1 MFILILIVTLTS
13 GILLVSLLSFLRVKN
28 GNGIEALSVVI
39 AVRDEPNL
47 KNLIDQLLKQVGE
60 KDEIIVVND
69 HSQNFPILPEQVQSI
84 FLDQSL
90 SGKKQAI
97 YEGVLRAKNSLILTL
112 DGDVSL
118 PKNYLNYLRNKISS
132 DKDCTVLPIKLKGN
146 GFWNQLS
153 NLELIS
159 LNALGLGLANLN
171 IKLLANGANFCFK
184 REHYLETY
192 ELHKEI
198 PSGDDSFTLMH
209 AKKVGALFESNNIP
223 ISDNDL
229 SFIELLNQRLRWAG
243 KTKRLPLSLG
253 LVFGSLLTL
262 VKLLVLPLI
271 ILNFFLWQSISLYY
285 LLLLYWTIDYLFLFL
300 VSLRYGEAR
309 NMALI
314 PILIT
319 FYPLYLWLMLIC
331 MLFMRPTW
339 KGRRL

>member
-13 GILLVSLLSFLRVKN
+13 GILIVSLISFLRIKN
-28 GNGIEALSVVI
+28 GDGVEALSVVI

-69 HSQNFPILPEQVQSI
+69 HSQNFPKLPEQVQSI
-84 FLDQSL
+84 SLDQTQ

-97 YEGVLRAKNSLILTL
+97 FEGVLRAKNALILTL

-118 PKNYLNYLRNKISS
+118 PKNYLSYLRNKLPT
-132 DKDCTVLPIKLKGN
+132 DKDCTVLPVKLSGS

-184 REHYLETY
+184 REHYLETF

-209 AKKVGALFESNNIP
+209 ANKVGALFEPNNIP
-223 ISDNDL
+223 VSDNNL
-229 SFIELLNQRLRWAG
+229 NFRELLNQRLRWAG
-243 KTKRLPLSLG
+243 KTKRLPLTFG
-253 LVFGSLLTL
+253 LVLGRLLTL
-262 VKLLVLPLI
+262 VKLLVLPLLI
-271 ILNFFLWQSISLYY
+271 FNFFQWQSPSLYY
-285 LLLLYWTIDYLFLFL
+285 LLLLYWTIDFLFLFL
-300 VSLRYGEAR
+300 VSLRYREER
-309 NMALI
+309 NMGLI

-319 FYPLYLWLMLIC
+319 FYPVYLWLMLIC
-331 MLFMRPTW
+331 MIFMQPTW